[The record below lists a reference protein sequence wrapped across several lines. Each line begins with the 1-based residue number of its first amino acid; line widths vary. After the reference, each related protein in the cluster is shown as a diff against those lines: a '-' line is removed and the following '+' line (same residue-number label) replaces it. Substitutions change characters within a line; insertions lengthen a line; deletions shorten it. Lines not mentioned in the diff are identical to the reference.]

1 MEELPTAS
9 PDTYSVKPIARK
21 LLKLRI
27 DNPNLQTPAHQ
38 MACDGVSSDPVM
50 LQVLT
55 VEARDRLQ
63 RNGCLR
69 FFDCAQNTNRN
80 EGDRSNLM

>member
-1 MEELPTAS
+1 M
-9 PDTYSVKPIARK
+9 
-21 LLKLRI
+21 
-27 DNPNLQTPAHQ
+27 N
-38 MACDGVSSDPVM
+38 CDAVSTDPVSQ
-50 LQVLT
+50 QVLT

-80 EGDRSNLM
+80 QEI